1 MKKTRI
7 LFVSAAVIV
16 MIIAAVLIS
25 RILSS
30 GPSKND
36 DGFYEIGTKEDL
48 IWLSETVNSGDGV
61 INAVLVDDITFDGED
76 FTPIGS
82 LTNHF
87 NGVFDGQ
94 GHRISGIVIDA
105 PSKDYMG
112 VFGCSDGVIRNLTV
126 NNYIVGNDHT
136 GGVCGFNTGLI
147 ENCCNEG
154 NVLGHDFVGGIY
166 GNDDLKP
173 NGRVRNCYNIGS
185 TSAHAS
191 YGIGCKAESVENC
204 YSMVSWNN
212 YGISSTESKNCYCIK
227 AGADKA
233 CTESDMNFF
242 ESGEATYLLNSGN
255 EETVWYQNIDIG
267 ERDAFPTLDSTH
279 GYVHSDNGTYTNKHT
294 YKNGV
299 CECGAKE

>member
-1 MKKTRI
+1 MKKTYI
-7 LFVSAAVIV
+7 VSFSAVIIV
-16 MIIAAVLIS
+16 VIIAAVLLS
-25 RILSS
+25 QVLSS
-30 GPSKND
+30 APSKNS
-36 DGFYEIGTKEDL
+36 DGFYEIGTKEEL
-48 IWLSETVNSGDGV
+48 VWFSETVNSGNGE
-61 INAVLVDDITFDGED
+61 INAVLVDDIIFDGEY
-76 FTPIGS
+76 FIPIGS
-82 LTNHF
+82 LSNHF

-94 GHRISGIVIDA
+94 GHRISGIEINE
-105 PSKDYMG
+105 PSQDYMG
-112 VFGCSDGVIRNLTV
+112 VFGHSDGVIRNLTV
-126 NNYIVGNDHT
+126 DNNIVGNDHT

-154 NVLGHDFVGGIY
+154 NVSGHDFVGGIY

-173 NGRVRNCYNIGS
+173 NGIVRNCCNIGS

-204 YSMVSWNN
+204 YSINSWNN

-233 CTESDMNFF
+233 CTECDIAFF
-242 ESGEATYLLNSGN
+242 ESGEAAYLLNSAN
-255 EETVWYQNIDIG
+255 EKTVWYQNIDIG
-267 ERDAFPTLDSTH
+267 ERDTFPLPDSTH
-279 GYVHSDNGTYTNKHT
+279 GYVHSKDGTYTNEHT